1 MKSKFVSGWEKKM
14 QQFNTIV
21 SIVDKCLIT
30 STVINGRVST
40 VVFASGVGLSVG
52 IALNR
57 NSQLLFSYRSY

>member
-14 QQFNTIV
+14 NQFNTIA
-21 SIVDKCLIT
+21 SIVDKGLRT

-40 VVFASGVGLSVG
+40 AVFASGVGLSVG

-57 NSQLLFSYRSY
+57 NSLLFFSYRSY

>member
-14 QQFNTIV
+14 KQFNTIA
-21 SIVDKCLIT
+21 SIVDIGLRT

-40 VVFASGVGLSVG
+40 AVFASGVGLSVG

-57 NSQLLFSYRSY
+57 NSLLFFSYRSY

>member
-14 QQFNTIV
+14 KQFNTIA
-21 SIVDKCLIT
+21 SIVDKGLRT

-40 VVFASGVGLSVG
+40 AVFASGVRLSVG

-57 NSQLLFSYRSY
+57 NSLLFFSYRSY

>member
-14 QQFNTIV
+14 RQFNTIA
-21 SIVDKCLIT
+21 SIVDKGLRT

-40 VVFASGVGLSVG
+40 AVFASGVGLSVG

-57 NSQLLFSYRSY
+57 NSLLFFSYRSY

>member
-14 QQFNTIV
+14 KQFNTIA
-21 SIVDKCLIT
+21 SIVDKGLRT

-40 VVFASGVGLSVG
+40 AVFASGVGLSVG

-57 NSQLLFSYRSY
+57 NSLLFFSYRSY